1 MAVTVEKAISQKVLL
16 PGAGGFSSS
25 EGFSGDGSVYQF
37 LLEVH
42 YPVKSHLPPYF
53 PLG

>member
-1 MAVTVEKAISQKVLL
+1 MTVEKANLRKVLL
-16 PGAGGFSSS
+16 SGLSDVSSS

-42 YPVKSHLPPYF
+42 FPVRSHLPPYF
-53 PLG
+53 RLG